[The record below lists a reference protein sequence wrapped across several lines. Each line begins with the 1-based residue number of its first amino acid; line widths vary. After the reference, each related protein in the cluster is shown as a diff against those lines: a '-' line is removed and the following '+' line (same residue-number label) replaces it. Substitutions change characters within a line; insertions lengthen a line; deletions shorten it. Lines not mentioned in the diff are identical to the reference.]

1 MSLTHKLCLTDVK
14 TQMLSIY
21 SEMITTVTCKF
32 IEDCVVGEGASR
44 KQSIGLSQWSVPA
57 L

>member
-21 SEMITTVTCKF
+21 SEIITTVTCKF
-32 IEDCVVGEGASR
+32 VEDCVVGEGASR
-44 KQSIGLSQWSVPA
+44 KRSIGLSQWSVPA